1 MSSINNNLEESAS
14 TTTLPFKEED
24 KKENQIK
31 KKSKFATA
39 EKDFVNDIA
48 ERNENKDI
56 NTERIQIDKKD
67 DKVEDSIIIKKVPIE
82 EEKKEDDKIEDDKKE
97 KETKKKTVCQYIKE
111 ISNEIFIEGF
121 GGMAQGLFCTLI
133 AGTMIIQIGR
143 WCNEKKY
150 FGKLLVTFG
159 SIAKQLMGASIGVGI
174 AVKFKAEPL
183 IIFSSCVCGSIGAF
197 GNTLVDVLIKNKD
210 YTWAYAVPGNPVGS
224 YICSIIS
231 IKIVKLYVGKTKLD
245 IVLVP
250 LGMIL
255 ISVASIFIGWP
266 FIKLIDLFGE
276 LIEKAVE
283 TGPGVKY
290 VVCIFVSV
298 IVGLLLTL
306 PTSSAAIWIAIGAS
320 QGGKESF
327 KISSAAACCGGA
339 AHTVGFAFASFRENG
354 FSGLISQGLGTSML
368 QIPNLMKKP
377 IILVPPVIASL
388 FVGPISV
395 ALDLRCNVEGGG
407 MATSGLI
414 GVFGILDAS
423 QGVIKTWKIA
433 VGIILGLFVVPA
445 TVSLAVSEFMR
456 KKDWIKFG
464 YMKLEN

>member
-1 MSSINNNLEESAS
+1 MTSTNNFDESGS
-14 TTTLPFKEED
+14 VITLPFKDKNEIKKRSKFSNED
-24 KKENQIK
+24 KINE
-31 KKSKFATA
+31 
-39 EKDFVNDIA
+39 IA
-48 ERNENKDI
+48 KQNENKEI
-56 NTERIQIDKKD
+56 NSERIQIDKKD
-67 DKVEDSIIIKKVPIE
+67 DKIE
-82 EEKKEDDKIEDDKKE
+82 ESIGIKRAPIEDDKKE
-97 KETKKKTVCQYIKE
+97 DDKEEGNKKDEEPKKKTVCQYIKE
-111 ISNEIFIEGF
+111 VSNEIFIEGF

-143 WCNEKKY
+143 WCGEKKY

-197 GNTLVDVLIKNKD
+197 GNTMVDVLIKNKD

-250 LGMIL
+250 LGMML

-266 FIKLIDLFGE
+266 FIRLIDLFGE
-276 LIEKAVE
+276 GLEKAIE
-283 TGPGVKY
+283 SGTGAKY

-306 PTSSAAIWIAIGAS
+306 PTSSAAIWIAIGAT
-320 QGGKESF
+320 QGGKEPY
-327 KISSAAACCGGA
+327 KIASAAACCGGA
-339 AHTVGFAFASFRENG
+339 SHTVGFAFASFRENG

-377 IILVPPVIASL
+377 IILIPSVIASL
-388 FVGPISV
+388 FVAPITV
-395 ALDLRCNVEGGG
+395 ALDLRCNIEGGG

-433 VGIILGLFVVPA
+433 LGIIFGLFIVPA
-445 TVSLAVSEFMR
+445 VVSLAVSEFMR
-456 KKDWIKFG
+456 KRNWIKFG

>member
-1 MSSINNNLEESAS
+1 MTTTNNFDESGS
-14 TTTLPFKEED
+14 VTTLPFKDED
-24 KKENQIK
+24 KNETK
-31 KKSKFATA
+31 KKSKFSIEDKNNEIT
-39 EKDFVNDIA
+39 KQ
-48 ERNENKDI
+48 NENKEI
-56 NTERIQIDKKD
+56 NSERIQIDKKD
-67 DKVEDSIIIKKVPIE
+67 DKIE
-82 EEKKEDDKIEDDKKE
+82 ESIGIERAPIKDDKKEDDKDEGNKKDE
-97 KETKKKTVCQYIKE
+97 EPKKKTVCQYIKE
-111 ISNEIFIEGF
+111 VSNEIFIEGF

-143 WCNEKKY
+143 WCGEKKY

-197 GNTLVDVLIKNKD
+197 GNTMVDVLIKNKD

-250 LGMIL
+250 LGMML

-266 FIKLIDLFGE
+266 FIRLIDLFGE
-276 LIEKAVE
+276 GIEKAIE
-283 TGPGVKY
+283 SGTGAKY
-290 VVCIFVSV
+290 IVCIFVSV

-306 PTSSAAIWIAIGAS
+306 PTSSAAIWIAIGAT
-320 QGGKESF
+320 QGGKEPY
-327 KISSAAACCGGA
+327 KIASAAACCGGA
-339 AHTVGFAFASFRENG
+339 SHTVGFAFASFRENG

-377 IILVPPVIASL
+377 IILIPPVIASL

-395 ALDLRCNVEGGG
+395 ALDLRCNIEGGG

-433 VGIILGLFVVPA
+433 LGIIFGLFIVPA
-445 TVSLAVSEFMR
+445 VVSLGVSEFMR
-456 KKDWIKFG
+456 KRNWIKFG